1 MAARHGKA
9 CRPAGMRAARAR
21 RTSAA
26 APSQPCAAR
35 AHRGRWL
42 GARRAAGERN
52 LAQSTGTMCQG
63 KPLLFPSGVWGE
75 NWLFGRS

>member
-1 MAARHGKA
+1 MATRRGKA

-26 APSQPCAAR
+26 ARSQPCAAR

-42 GARRAAGERN
+42 GARTAKRRRN
-52 LAQSTGTMCQG
+52 LAQSTAIMRQG

-75 NWLFGRS
+75 NWLFCGS